1 MDSPRPQRTWRRKL
15 AIACGS
21 LVVFFALAEGLLRLA
36 GYPRSSGVRWIAD
49 DALGQIPAPDQ
60 GWIENE
66 TDRAAGREPFKI
78 RINSHSLRGA
88 DFPLA
93 KPAGEK
99 RVLVVG
105 DSLTFGAGIDEEEA
119 FPARLEAALAERAAN
134 SASGERVHVINA
146 GINGASSWTYSRFV
160 AERAFAFEPDVLV
173 VAIFF
178 GNDMEPERRLPR
190 MGPAWFENACRRTAT
205 FDWLFTL
212 YFKHG
217 WKRVQAWRSGKS
229 VADVEAELAAY
240 TGGAQSVHAPDELL
254 ARWRK
259 DAFPALVELGE
270 LARSRSLPLVVL
282 ALPSYVVCR
291 TPKTPGVWSR
301 WRDELAQLG
310 LDVIDAE
317 PWLRELGDDAW
328 LAWDHGHLDEQ
339 GCERVGRGLAAEL
352 ERRGLPR

>member
-1 MDSPRPQRTWRRKL
+1 M
-15 AIACGS
+15 
-21 LVVFFALAEGLLRLA
+21 FFALAEGVLRLA

-49 DALGQIPAPDQ
+49 DALGQLPAPDQ

-66 TDRAAGREPFKI
+66 TDRAAGRQPFKI

-93 KPAGEK
+93 KSTGEK

-119 FPARLEAALAERAAN
+119 FPARLEAALAERAASPTN
-134 SASGERVHVINA
+134 RERVHVINA
-146 GINGASSWTYSRFV
+146 GVNGASSWTYLRYV
-160 AERAFAFEPDVLV
+160 EARGLAFEPDALV
-173 VAIFF
+173 VAVFF

-190 MGPAWFENACRRTAT
+190 LGPAWFENACRRTAT
-205 FDWLFTL
+205 FDWLFAL

-229 VADVEAELAAY
+229 IADVEAELAAY
-240 TGGAQSVHAPDELL
+240 TGGAQSVHAPEELL
-254 ARWRK
+254 ASWRRQ
-259 DAFPALVELGE
+259 AFPSLAALGE
-270 LARSRSLPLVVL
+270 LAQRRALPLVVL

-291 TPKTPGVWSR
+291 APKTPAVWAR

-328 LAWDHGHLDEQ
+328 LDWDHGHLDEQ

-352 ERRGLPR
+352 ESRGLVD